1 MPPST
6 RRWLSLGFVAM
17 VIVFGLYHLIDFDQ
31 PSVIT
36 GSIPAASK
44 NNQFQWK
51 DVPKQYPVSSM
62 MALPT
67 ARPAQI
73 PPIQFDFS
81 WRKESKEEKDKRE
94 ARKKAVKENFA
105 HAWEGY
111 KAHAW
116 MKDEVAPMSGG
127 SRESFGGWAATLVDS
142 LDTLWIMGFEK
153 EFMNAVGT
161 LDKIDFSRS
170 SGEEIN
176 VFETTIRYLGGFL
189 SAYDLSGHTP
199 LLAKAIQLGEM
210 LYVAFDTPNRMPN
223 TRWKWRDAADGKP
236 QEAAT
241 FTLVAEIGSLSLEF
255 TRLSQL
261 SGDPK
266 YFDAVQR
273 ITEQFVRYQNQ
284 TKLPGMWPVLVNP
297 KNTDFVSDNTFS
309 LGAMSDSLYEY
320 LPKQY
325 MLLGGLHEEYR
336 LLYEAAIATAKQHTF
351 FRPLNKDNL
360 DILVSGLAKVHEGK
374 VDLVPEG
381 QHLVCFAGGM
391 IGIASQIFGLDDLST
406 ARKLI
411 DGCIWA
417 YESTPAKIM
426 PETFRLIPCKGDCLW
441 DEGEWHKEVL
451 SYQIGPEAIESIFVL
466 YRITGDTTLQDK
478 AWNMFQSI
486 ENHTRTDIA
495 HASLTDITVPI
506 PPKSDR
512 MESFW
517 TAETLK
523 YFFLIFSEPSVI
535 SLDEY
540 VFNTEAHPFKRPSP
554 SWGWNTKG
562 T

>member
-6 RRWLSLGFVAM
+6 RRWLSLGFVAL
-17 VIVFGLYHLIDFDQ
+17 VIIVGLYHLIDFDQ
-31 PSVIT
+31 PLVVNEPIVV
-36 GSIPAASK
+36 ALN

-51 DVPKQYPVSSM
+51 DVPQQYPVSSM

-67 ARPAQI
+67 ARPLHI
-73 PPIQFDFS
+73 PTIQFDFS
-81 WRKESKEEKDKRE
+81 WRKESKEEKDERE
-94 ARKKAVKENFA
+94 ARMKAVKENFA

-116 MKDEVAPMSGG
+116 MKDEVAPLSGG
-127 SRESFGGWAATLVDS
+127 SRETFGGWAATLVDS
-142 LDTLWIMGFEK
+142 LDTLWIMGFKK
-153 EFMNAVGT
+153 EFMNAVSS

-189 SAYDLSGHTP
+189 SAYDLSGHAS
-199 LLAKAIQLGEM
+199 LLTKAVELGEM

-223 TRWKWRDAADGKP
+223 TRWKWKDAATGKP
-236 QEAAT
+236 QEAAAYT
-241 FTLVAEIGSLSLEF
+241 IVAEIGSLSLEF

-273 ITEQFVRYQNQ
+273 ISEQFLRYQNQ
-284 TKLPGMWPVLVNP
+284 TRLAGMWPVIVTPENA
-297 KNTDFVSDNTFS
+297 DFVSDNTFS

-320 LPKQY
+320 LPKVQY
-325 MLLGGLHEEYR
+325 MLLGGLHKEYR
-336 LLYEAAIATAKQHTF
+336 DMYEAAIATAKQHNF

-360 DILVSGLAKVHEGK
+360 DILVSGLVKVYEGR
-374 VDLVPEG
+374 VELVPEG

-391 IGIASQIFGLDDLST
+391 IGIASQIFGLNDLST
-406 ARKLI
+406 ARKLV
-411 DGCIWA
+411 DGCIWSYA
-417 YESTPAKIM
+417 STPAKIM
-426 PETFRLIPCKGDCLW
+426 PETFRLIPCKGDCMW
-441 DEGEWHKEVL
+441 NEAEWRKEVL
-451 SYQIGPEAIESIFVL
+451 NYQTEPEAIESVFIL

-478 AWNMFQSI
+478 AWDMFQAI
-486 ENHTRTDIA
+486 EKHTRTDIA
-495 HASLTDITVPI
+495 HASLIDVTLSI
-506 PPKSDR
+506 PAKSDR

-523 YFFLIFSEPSVI
+523 YFFLIFSEPNVI

-540 VFNTEAHPFKRPSP
+540 VL
-554 SWGWNTKG
+554 
-562 T
+562 

>member
-6 RRWLSLGFVAM
+6 RRWLSLGFVAA
-17 VIVFGLYHLIDFDQ
+17 VFILGLYHLTDYDQ
-31 PSVIT
+31 PSVVVEP
-36 GSIPAASK
+36 IPVTSK
-44 NNQFQWK
+44 NNQFPWK

-67 ARPAQI
+67 ARPLHI
-73 PPIQFDFS
+73 PTIQFDFS

-94 ARKKAVKENFA
+94 ARMKAVRENFA

-116 MKDEVAPMSGG
+116 MKDEVAPLSGG
-127 SRESFGGWAATLVDS
+127 SRDTFGGWAATLVDS
-142 LDTLWIMGFEK
+142 LDTLWIMGFKK

-189 SAYDLSGHTP
+189 SAYDLSGHAS

-223 TRWKWRDAADGKP
+223 TRWRWKDAADGKS
-236 QEAAT
+236 QEAAAYT
-241 FTLVAEIGSLSLEF
+241 IVAEIGSLSLEF

-273 ITEQFVRYQNQ
+273 ITEQFLRYQNQ
-284 TKLPGMWPVLVNP
+284 TRLPGMWPVIVTPENA
-297 KNTDFVSDNTFS
+297 DFVSDNTFS

-325 MLLGGLHEEYR
+325 MLLGGLHDEYR
-336 LLYEAAIATAKQHTF
+336 EMYEAAIVTAKQHNLF
-351 FRPLNKDNL
+351 QPLNKDNL
-360 DILVSGLAKVHEGK
+360 DILVSGLVKVYEGK
-374 VDLVPEG
+374 AELVPEG

-406 ARKLI
+406 ARKLV

-417 YESTPAKIM
+417 YESMPAKIM

-441 DEGEWHKEVL
+441 SEAEWYKEVL
-451 SYQIGPEAIESIFVL
+451 SYQTGPEAIESVFIL

-478 AWNMFQSI
+478 AWNMFQAI
-486 ENHTRTDIA
+486 EKHTRTDIA
-495 HASLTDITVPI
+495 HASLIDVTLSVPA
-506 PPKSDR
+506 KSDR

-523 YFFLIFSEPSVI
+523 YFFLIFSEPNVI

-540 VFNTEAHPFKRPSP
+540 IL
-554 SWGWNTKG
+554 
-562 T
+562 